1 MKAIIL
7 GAGQGKRLL
16 PVTEEDPKALL
27 TIGGRRLVEWQI
39 SALVRSGVDDVVFV
53 SGFNAGRVEDALANF
68 APTDGSFR
76 LRIINNPFYTVADN
90 ISSCWLA
97 RGEMTGDFMLL
108 NGDTLFQ
115 APLVARLLDSPTAPV
130 TLAVDHKAA
139 YDQDDMKVCLE
150 GTRLTDIGKTLPLD
164 AVDAESIGVMVF
176 RGEGPK
182 IFARYLDETLR
193 DSAALK
199 LYYLSVIRRMAMEG
213 VEVRTASIKGHPWCE
228 IDYPLDLKRAQQ
240 MVASWCDSD
249 AEEVAYAKTV

>member
-1 MKAIIL
+1 M
-7 GAGQGKRLL
+7 
-16 PVTEEDPKALL
+16 
-27 TIGGRRLVEWQI
+27 
-39 SALVRSGVDDVVFV
+39 
-53 SGFNAGRVEDALANF
+53 EDALANF

-139 YDQDDMKVCLE
+139 LRPGRYEGLPGRHQAHRYRQDPAAR
-150 GTRLTDIGKTLPLD
+150 TRWMPR
-164 AVDAESIGVMVF
+164 SIGVMVF

-228 IDYPLDLKRAQQ
+228 IDYPLDLKAGPADGRLLVRFGCGRGRLRQDGLVHVQ
-240 MVASWCDSD
+240 GW
-249 AEEVAYAKTV
+249 